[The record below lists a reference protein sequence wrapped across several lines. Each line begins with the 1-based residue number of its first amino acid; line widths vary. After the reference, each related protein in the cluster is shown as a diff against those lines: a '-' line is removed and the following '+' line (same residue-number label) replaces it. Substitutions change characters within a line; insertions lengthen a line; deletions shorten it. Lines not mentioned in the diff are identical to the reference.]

1 MIELQWIDEQA
12 ELTLIELCHACQI
25 EMEQVTLW
33 VVEGMLEPVG
43 EAPEQWRFDG
53 RSLQRARIA
62 ARLWRDLQIDP
73 AGVALALELMDEI
86 GRLRAR
92 VRELGG

>member
-12 ELTLIELCHACQI
+12 ELTLIELCRACQI
-25 EMEQVTLW
+25 EVEQVTLW
-33 VVEGMLEPVG
+33 VVEGMLEPAG
-43 EAPEQWRFDG
+43 DAPDQWRFDG

-62 ARLWRDLQIDP
+62 ARLWRDLHIDP
-73 AGVALALELMDEI
+73 AGVALALDLMDEI
-86 GRLRAR
+86 ARLRAR